1 MILDNDVTL
10 LLKIIFNNDEM
21 LISLLKITPMIEG
34 IVIDM
39 VVVRLASLSPD
50 GDDGD
55 VAYVVS
61 FEVLV
66 MSRFYFINLLSCG
79 LIIFTRIWM

>member
-10 LLKIIFNNDEM
+10 LLKMIFNNDEM

-50 GDDGD
+50 ED
-55 VAYVVS
+55 VTCVVLS
-61 FEVLV
+61 DVLV